1 MGFRKRFSIVG
12 QSLLDIR
19 FDAWLTA
26 VRFDNQILI
35 SGGDVEE
42 IGGPQTKE
50 VSETRPDSGDL
61 RLIKRNWSDR
71 SCSNSSGSYT
81 FYFFLIFVL
90 FLLIKINSV
99 KSLSVPQD
107 LFAKFVLGKGIV
119 FEAVIIRGGFS
130 SPIDF
135 SLLQIGFDPGLPAIG
150 VNFRLLYATIT
161 TIKQWKILRRPGRK
175 SVALDPVFP

>member
-35 SGGDVEE
+35 GGGAEE

-61 RLIKRNWSDR
+61 RLIKRSRSDG
-71 SCSNSSGSYT
+71 CSSGSYT
-81 FYFFLIFVL
+81 FYFFLILVL

-150 VNFRLLYATIT
+150 VNFRLLYATIA
-161 TIKQWKILRRPGRK
+161 TIKQWKILWRPGRK

>member
-35 SGGDVEE
+35 GGGDVEE

-61 RLIKRNWSDR
+61 RLIKRSRSDG
-71 SCSNSSGSYT
+71 CSNSSGSYT
-81 FYFFLIFVL
+81 FYFFLI

-150 VNFRLLYATIT
+150 VNFRLLYATFT
-161 TIKQWKILRRPGRK
+161 AIKQWKILWRPGRK